1 MKRWREGV
9 IPILEFGKKVLEIY
23 GPERKHLLAR
33 MKHLLIGISPEDMDQ
48 LNKFMIA
55 NGITEN
61 AANSATSPLLTAETS
76 LTTEDGSLG
85 CDNISCSS
93 GNFSAST
100 KHIIN
105 AALPRPEQS
114 IASFDDLSK
123 NLFSSPITSDNSN
136 LSITTTT
143 APTTTPTPTTATN
156 NQRFKLKRLSSN
168 IPSEEEAVEHISHLN
183 MSNSASS
190 ARSSQ
195 GGPFRSLFSKLR
207 KQSDNG
213 QISNLQDYLFDFSL
227 YLCKKDTQKHN

>member
-1 MKRWREGV
+1 MGVCFQSVYQESITSVSEASTTTTGFGRSTFNSADPSTYIAGSVSTSTTNSSRRNEELINEYITMISVCLTHSELNSFAILMKRWREGV

-100 KHIIN
+100 KV
-105 AALPRPEQS
+105 LDS
-114 IASFDDLSK
+114 
-123 NLFSSPITSDNSN
+123 
-136 LSITTTT
+136 
-143 APTTTPTPTTATN
+143 
-156 NQRFKLKRLSSN
+156 
-168 IPSEEEAVEHISHLN
+168 
-183 MSNSASS
+183 
-190 ARSSQ
+190 
-195 GGPFRSLFSKLR
+195 
-207 KQSDNG
+207 
-213 QISNLQDYLFDFSL
+213 
-227 YLCKKDTQKHN
+227 